1 MGRMAW
7 DDTASHMA
15 FGDRIVDENCG
26 SGSILLVTI
35 PALSDSSKDRR

>member
-1 MGRMAW
+1 VGRMAW

-26 SGSILLVTI
+26 FDRLISAI
-35 PALSDSSKDRR
+35 PWLRWDL